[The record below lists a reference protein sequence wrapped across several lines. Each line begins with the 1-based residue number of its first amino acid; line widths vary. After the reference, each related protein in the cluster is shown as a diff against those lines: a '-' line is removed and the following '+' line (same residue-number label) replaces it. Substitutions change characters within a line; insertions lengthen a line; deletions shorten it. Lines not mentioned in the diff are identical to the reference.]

1 MLKFG
6 WLMKTAFRYFSNKYL
21 ICLII
26 LVFHIMFTEE
36 TNLFQLIK
44 IKRTLAESNVNID
57 KMRLEIARTT
67 KANLELTTNLKAKEK
82 FARENYHMKKA
93 NEDIFVFIE
102 K

>member
-1 MLKFG
+1 
-6 WLMKTAFRYFSNKYL
+6 
-21 ICLII
+21 
-26 LVFHIMFTEE
+26 MFTEE

-67 KANLELTTNLKAKEK
+67 KANLELTTNLNAKEK
-82 FARENYHMKKA
+82 FAREKYHMKKA

>member
-1 MLKFG
+1 
-6 WLMKTAFRYFSNKYL
+6 MKTAFKYFSNKYL
-21 ICLII
+21 ICLFI

-44 IKRTLAESNVNID
+44 IKSTLSESTSNIN
-57 KMRLEIARTT
+57 KMQIEIARTM
-67 KANLELTTNLKAKEK
+67 KANLELTTDLIAKEK
-82 FARENYHMKKA
+82 FAREKYHMKKA

>member
-1 MLKFG
+1 
-6 WLMKTAFRYFSNKYL
+6 MKTAFKYFSNKYL
-21 ICLII
+21 ICLFI

-44 IKRTLAESNVNID
+44 IKSTLSESTSNIN
-57 KMRLEIARTT
+57 KMQIEIARTT
-67 KANLELTTNLKAKEK
+67 KANLELTTDLIAKEK
-82 FARENYHMKKA
+82 FAREKYHMKKA